1 MIRLILKTTLIAL
14 GLLMLTPLQGR
25 HIIGGS
31 ITYECLGND
40 QYRFTLKVY
49 RDCNCQNCAYFDQQA
64 AVGIYKCGPDTDECS
79 SMTQGSTYATIYA
92 NLGPVSLVEMPDYPC
107 LIPPNVC
114 VQEATYTFT
123 ATLPA
128 GDESYHVSY
137 QRCCR
142 NETINNIIAPDETGA
157 TYTIEVTPEA
167 QASCNNSPTF
177 NSFPPI
183 VICAGQPLQYDH
195 SATDPEGDLLLYK
208 FCPPLDGGGNLL
220 DNANYTTC
228 AGAAPNPACPPPYD
242 DVFFNAPAFTPL
254 EPMAGDPVIT
264 INPLTGMITGTPEL
278 IGQYVV
284 GVCVEE
290 YRNGELISTVF
301 RDFQFNVA
309 SCDPLV
315 VADIQEDEI
324 ISDQEFLINSC
335 GNTTIDFVNQ
345 SFQQQYIDEYEWEF
359 DINGSS
365 VTSSQWSPTINFPGI
380 GEYDG
385 TLILNPGTECGDTAY
400 IHVNIFPAIEAD
412 FTFDYDTCVA
422 GPVQFTDLSTTGSCC
437 ITDWNWEFGDGDFST
452 TQNPAHVYM
461 DPGDIPVRLTVRDTN
476 QCEDVIIKP
485 IQYFPAPALIVI
497 APNSFFGCEPAD
509 IFFDNLSFPIDT
521 TYDIVWN
528 FGDGETGD
536 DISPWHTYNDPGLY
550 TVDVSITSPIG
561 CEVSETFPN
570 LIQIEPS
577 PTAGFTFYPE
587 ELSILEPEVSFTDE
601 SQGAASIYWTFGDGG
616 FSSIW
621 NPTHTYQDTGVV
633 AVTQIVTHL
642 SGCQDTL
649 IQYLDIKPEV
659 RYFLPNAFTPN
670 NDSVNEFYK
679 GVGILEGATGF
690 NFSIWNRWGELVFET
705 NDPDQ
710 GWNGTK
716 FNTGKP
722 APAGV
727 YIVLAKFR
735 GPRGQ
740 LFEYKGFA
748 TLIR

>member
-1 MIRLILKTTLIAL
+1 MIRLFSKALLFAL
-14 GLLMLTPLQGR
+14 GFLFLAPTQAR

-40 QYRFTLKVY
+40 DYLFTLKVY
-49 RDCNCQNCAYFDQQA
+49 RDCNCQNCAYFDNQA
-64 AVGIYKCGPDTDECS
+64 AIGIYRCGTDIDCNLMAQS
-79 SMTQGSTYATIYA
+79 STYATLYVP
-92 NLGPVSLVEMPDYPC
+92 LGPVSLVEMPDYPC

-114 VQEATYTFT
+114 VQEGIYTFT
-123 ATLPA
+123 VNLPQSV
-128 GDESYHVSY
+128 ESYHVSY

-157 TYTIEVTPEA
+157 TYSIEITPEA

-183 VICAGQPLQYDH
+183 VICAGQPLEYDH

-208 FCPPLDGGGNLL
+208 FCSPLDGGGNLL
-220 DNANYTTC
+220 DNANYETC

-254 EPMAGDPVIT
+254 APMGGNPVIS
-264 INPLTGMITGTPEL
+264 IDPLTGIITGTPEL

-290 YRNGELISTVF
+290 YRDGQLISTVF

-315 VADIQEDEI
+315 VADIEEDQI

-335 GNTTIDFVNQ
+335 GETAINFVNQ
-345 SFQQQYIDEYEWEF
+345 SFQQQYIEEWEWEF
-359 DINGSS
+359 DVGGSS
-365 VTSSQWSPTINFPGI
+365 VNSTQWSPTINFPGI
-380 GEYDG
+380 GEYNG
-385 TLILNPGTECGDTAY
+385 TLMLNPGTECGDTAF
-400 IHVNIFPAIEAD
+400 IKVNIFPAIEAD

-422 GPVQFTDLSTTGSCC
+422 GPVTFTDLSTTGSCC
-437 ITDWNWEFGDGDFST
+437 LTGWNWEFGDGDFSLI
-452 TQNPAHVYM
+452 QNPSHIYM

-476 QCEDVIIKP
+476 QCEDVIIKNLP
-485 IQYFPAPALIVI
+485 YFPAPALIVV

-521 TYDIVWN
+521 TYDIEWH
-528 FGDGETGD
+528 FGDGETGY
-536 DISPWHTYNDPGLY
+536 DISPWHTYTMPGIF
-550 TVDVSITSPIG
+550 TVDVTITSPIG
-561 CEVSETFPN
+561 CTVSETFPD

-577 PTAGFTFYPE
+577 PDAGFSFFPE
-587 ELSILEPEVSFTDE
+587 EISILEPEVNFTDE
-601 SQGAASIYWTFGDGG
+601 SQGAAGVYWTFGDGD

-621 NPTHTYQDTGVV
+621 NPTHTYRDTGVV
-633 AVTQIVTHL
+633 AVTQIVTHI
-642 SGCQDTL
+642 SGCKDTL

-670 NDSVNEFYK
+670 NDSVNEEYR
-679 GVGILEGATGF
+679 GVGILEGATNF
-690 NFSIWNRWGELVFET
+690 QFSIWNRWGELVFQT
-705 NDPDQ
+705 NDPLE

-716 FNTGKP
+716 NNTGKP

-727 YIVLAKFR
+727 YVVLASFT

-740 LFEYKGFA
+740 DYEFKGFA
-748 TLIR
+748 TLLR

>member
-1 MIRLILKTTLIAL
+1 MIRLISKAFLVAL
-14 GLLMLTPLQGR
+14 GFLFLIPTAQSR
-25 HIIGGS
+25 HIIGGV

-40 QYRFTLKVY
+40 DYRFTLKVY
-49 RDCNCQNCAYFDQQA
+49 RDCNCQNCAYFDQEA
-64 AVGIYKCGPDTDECS
+64 AIGIYRCGTDVDCDL
-79 SMTQGSTYATIYA
+79 MTQGSTYANLYVP
-92 NLGPVSLVEMPDYPC
+92 LGPVTLVEMPDYPC

-114 VQEATYTFT
+114 VQEGVYTFT
-123 ATLPA
+123 VNLPQSV
-128 GDESYHVSY
+128 ESYHISY

-157 TYTIEVTPEA
+157 TYSIEITPEA
-167 QASCNNSPTF
+167 QSSCNNSPTF

-208 FCPPLDGGGNLL
+208 FCSPLDGGGNLL
-220 DNANYTTC
+220 DNANYQTC

-254 EPMAGDPVIT
+254 EPMGGDPVIS
-264 INPLTGMITGTPEL
+264 IDPLTGIITGTPEL

-290 YRNGELISTVF
+290 YRNGQLISTVF

-315 VADIQEDEI
+315 VADIEEDEI

-335 GNTTIDFVNQ
+335 GETVINFVNQ
-345 SFQQQYIDEYEWEF
+345 SYQQQYIDQWEWTF
-359 DINGSS
+359 DVGGSS
-365 VTSSQWSPTINFPGI
+365 VNSSQWSPTINFPGI
-380 GEYDG
+380 GEYNG
-385 TLILNPGTECGDTAY
+385 TLMLNPGTECGDTAY
-400 IHVNIFPAIEAD
+400 IRVNIFPAIEAD

-422 GPVQFTDLSTTGSCC
+422 GPVAFTDLSTTGSCC
-437 ITDWNWEFGDGDFST
+437 LTGWNWEFGDGDYSHA
-452 TQNPAHVYM
+452 QNPSHVYM
-461 DPGDIPVRLTVRDTN
+461 EPGDIPVRLTVRDTN
-476 QCEDVIIKP
+476 QCEDLIIKNIP
-485 IQYFPAPALIVI
+485 YFPAPALIVVS
-497 APNSFFGCEPAD
+497 PNSFFGCEPAD

-528 FGDGETGD
+528 FGDGESGY
-536 DISPWHTYNDPGLY
+536 DISPWHTYNVPGIF
-550 TVDVSITSPIG
+550 TVDVTITSPIG
-561 CEVSETFPN
+561 CTISETFPD

-577 PTAGFTFYPE
+577 PDAGFSYFPE
-587 ELSILEPEVSFTDE
+587 EISILEPEVTFNDE
-601 SQGAASIYWTFGDGG
+601 SMGAAGIYWTFGDGG
-616 FSSIW
+616 FSSVW

-633 AVTQIVTHL
+633 AVTQVVTHA

-649 IQYLDIKPEV
+649 IQYLDIQPEV
-659 RYFLPNAFTPN
+659 RFFLPNAFTPN
-670 NDSVNEFYK
+670 NDSVNEEYR
-679 GVGILEGATGF
+679 GVGILEGATNF
-690 NFSIWNRWGELVFET
+690 QFSIWNRWGELVFET
-705 NDPDQ
+705 NDPFQ

-727 YIVLAKFR
+727 YVVLASFK

-740 LFEYKGFA
+740 NYEFKGFA